1 MSTLVIKSAIVNF
14 SRLTTPTN
22 NGYGAE
28 VSAFFSNISTDDQIK
43 LAQYGITPTEAAIA
57 GGESIS
63 GFNFRR
69 YSNTQRGVQKRPLVI
84 LDADKNPLSAM
95 VGSGSVVD
103 LKLEIYPSSY
113 SESGY
118 GHQLNAIMV
127 TNLIEVSDIIDQ
139 APALFHN
146 EDF

>member
-1 MSTLVIKSAIVNF
+1 MSTLIIRNATVNF
-14 SRLTTPTN
+14 SRLSVPAN

-28 VSAFFSNISTDDQIK
+28 VSAFFSNISVEDQLK
-43 LAQYGITPTEAAIA
+43 LAQYGIMSTTANTS
-57 GGESIS
+57 GGGMLE

-69 YSNTQRGVQKRPLVI
+69 YSNTQRGVQKRPLVV
-84 LDADKNPLSAM
+84 LDANKEPMLEMIGN
-95 VGSGSVVD
+95 GSTVD
-103 LKLEIYPSSY
+103 IKLEVYPSSY

-127 TNLIEVSDIIDQ
+127 TNLVTVGEIIDQ
-139 APALFHN
+139 APAVFHN

>member
-1 MSTLVIKSAIVNF
+1 MSTLIIRNATVNF
-14 SRLTTPTN
+14 SRLSVPAN

-28 VSAFFSNISTDDQIK
+28 VSAFFSSVSEEDAAK
-43 LAQYGITPTEAAIA
+43 LSKYGIEASTALTGAAAIE
-57 GGESIS
+57 GY
-63 GFNFRR
+63 NFRR
-69 YSNTQRGVQKRPLVI
+69 YSNTQRGVAKQPLI
-84 LDADKNPLSAM
+84 
-95 VGSGSVVD
+95 VVD
-103 LKLEIYPSSY
+103 ANKAPMMALIGNGSTVDIKLEIYPSSY

-127 TNLIEVSDIIDQ
+127 TNLIEVGDIIDQ

>member
-118 GHQLNAIMV
+118 GHQLNAILVKELV
-127 TNLIEVSDIIDQ
+127 TVNEIVSQ
-139 APALFHN
+139 APELFHN

>member
-28 VSAFFSNISTDDQIK
+28 VSGFFSNISTDDQIK